1 MNNVLSSENP
11 FWSAIAGIWENMA
24 MYMPKILAAIF
35 LIVIGWYLAG
45 LVSRLV
51 GRLMAKMGINKLGD
65 TIGLTKTLKSA
76 RFTRAP
82 SDIIGLLF
90 FWLILLLFV
99 ITAIE
104 TLGLPRLSSALDDM
118 VMYLPKVLV
127 AIFILVVGLLL
138 AQAVQGIV
146 EPTLA
151 SMGLNYGRNLGNIAY
166 GMIIII
172 VLSLAIGELEI
183 ETLLL
188 NSVIIILLAAL
199 ALAGALSLGLGTRG
213 LSNDIVSGVYARE
226 MLCPGERLEF
236 DGQIGVV
243 EEVGTM
249 KTRML
254 LDDGASLSI
263 PNHLLIKGSFKIH
276 P

>member
-1 MNNVLSSENP
+1 MNNVLSSDNS
-11 FWSAIAGIWENMA
+11 FWSSLAGMWETMA
-24 MYMPKILAAIF
+24 MYFPKVLAAVF

-51 GRLMAKMGINKLGD
+51 SRLMAKMGINKLAD
-65 TIGLTKTLKSA
+65 TIGLTDTLKTA
-76 RFTRAP
+76 RFSRAAA
-82 SDIIGLLF
+82 DIIGLIF

-104 TLGLPRLSSALDDM
+104 TLGLPRLSTALDDM
-118 VMYLPKVLV
+118 VMYLPKILV
-127 AIFILVVGLLL
+127 AIFILVIGLLL

-146 EPTLA
+146 ETATA
-151 SMGLNYGRNLGNIAY
+151 SMGIEYGRNLGNLAY

-172 VLSLAIGELEI
+172 VMSLAIGELQI

-188 NSVIIILLAAL
+188 NSVIIILLSSL

-213 LSNDIVSGVYARE
+213 LSHDIVSGVYARE
-226 MLCPGERLEF
+226 MIREGDRLEF
-236 DGQIGVV
+236 DGSIGMV

-249 KTRML
+249 KTRIK
-254 LDDGASLSI
+254 LDDGTLLSI
-263 PNHLLIKGSFKIH
+263 PNHRLIEGSFKIH

>member
-1 MNNVLSSENP
+1 MDNVLSSDNP
-11 FWSAIAGIWENMA
+11 FWSSIAGMWETMA
-24 MYMPKILAAIF
+24 MYFPKVLAAVF

-51 GRLMAKMGINKLGD
+51 SRLMAKMGINKLAD
-65 TIGLTKTLKSA
+65 TIGLTDTLKTA
-76 RFTRAP
+76 RFSRAAA
-82 SDIIGLLF
+82 DIIGLIF

-104 TLGLPRLSSALDDM
+104 TLGLPRLSTALDDM
-118 VMYLPKVLV
+118 VMYLPKILV
-127 AIFILVVGLLL
+127 AIFILVIGLLL
-138 AQAVQGIV
+138 AQGVQGLV
-146 EPTLA
+146 ETATA
-151 SMGLNYGRNLGNIAY
+151 SMGIEYGRNLGNLAY

-172 VLSLAIGELEI
+172 VMSLAIGELQI

-188 NSVIIILLAAL
+188 NAVIIILLSSL

-226 MLCPGERLEF
+226 MIREGDRLEF
-236 DGQIGVV
+236 DGNTGVV

-249 KTRML
+249 KTRIKQ
-254 LDDGASLSI
+254 DDGALLSI
-263 PNHLLIKGSFKIH
+263 PNHQLIKGSFKIH